1 MSGWRSIIQ
10 RGGVAVGVPS
20 TTPSPADPRVSIA
33 RSSQSNRSSP
43 GRGSMRDQANSPM
56 RTRSM
61 PARTM
66 RDASS
71 AQIAS
76 GQCSG

>member
-1 MSGWRSIIQ
+1 M
-10 RGGVAVGVPS
+10 
-20 TTPSPADPRVSIA
+20 A
-33 RSSQSNRSSP
+33 RSNQSKWSSP

-56 RTRSM
+56 RTRLM
-61 PARTM
+61 PASTM

-71 AQIAS
+71 AQAAS